1 MSQDSFNIERS
12 IGFLL
17 AKAHQRMFAWFR
29 EELAPYNVTPPQFA
43 VLSFLAQGDGISQ
56 TELSEKT
63 EIDRTTLGGLIDRLE
78 QTGGVR
84 REPDPHDRRAHLI
97 FLTDSGRMLQER
109 LVQVAIR
116 ARQRFVENLTSDEYE
131 TLCRLLDK
139 LRARESYEERQ
150 P

>member
-1 MSQDSFNIERS
+1 MNQFPFDIEKS
-12 IGFLL
+12 VGFLL

-43 VLSFLAQGDGISQ
+43 LMAFLARQDGISQ
-56 TELSEKT
+56 TTLVEKT

-78 QTGGVR
+78 QAGTVR
-84 REPDPHDRRAHLI
+84 RESDPHDRRAFLI
-97 FLTDSGRMLQER
+97 YLTDDGRRLQR
-109 LVQVAIR
+109 DLVAIALR
-116 ARQRFVENLTSDEYE
+116 ARQCFTEKLSSDEYE

-139 LRARESYEERQ
+139 VRTREVHEERQ